1 MHHYSSQNLE
11 NTMLKKIQSFF
22 SLPTSSGIVLII
34 SAILGIIT
42 ANSQLAEIYFF
53 ILNIDIGSL
62 SILYWIN
69 DGLMAI
75 FFLYVGLELK
85 REFLVGEL
93 ATNSQRILPSL
104 AAIAGLA
111 FPALIYYLFNQDTPS
126 TIDGWAIPAATD
138 IAFALGIL
146 ALLGTRIPLS
156 LKIFLTAL
164 AIIDDLAV
172 IIIIALFYTQKLNLV
187 YLFGALVTL
196 TLLLYLN
203 FKNNQKSHWYILLG
217 LILWSMLLKS
227 GIHATLA
234 GVILA
239 LTIPLNNIKQN
250 FSCEPLL
257 IIWEHRLSYWVSFLI
272 IPLFAFAN
280 AGVSFSKF
288 EWSMLINPVVLGITF
303 GLFVGKQLGIF
314 GMVYFGE
321 KAGWLKRPSGASW
334 QQIYGVSL
342 LCGIGFTMSLFISM
356 LAFSTPELQN
366 FSKIGIFLGSL
377 LAGGLGYLVLRLTPV
392 VSTK

>member
-1 MHHYSSQNLE
+1 
-11 NTMLKKIQSFF
+11 MLKKIQSFF

-164 AIIDDLAV
+164 ERVD
-172 IIIIALFYTQKLNLV
+172 
-187 YLFGALVTL
+187 LFGIKSRQQMG
-196 TLLLYLN
+196 LL
-203 FKNNQKSHWYILLG
+203 
-217 LILWSMLLKS
+217 
-227 GIHATLA
+227 
-234 GVILA
+234 
-239 LTIPLNNIKQN
+239 
-250 FSCEPLL
+250 
-257 IIWEHRLSYWVSFLI
+257 
-272 IPLFAFAN
+272 
-280 AGVSFSKF
+280 
-288 EWSMLINPVVLGITF
+288 
-303 GLFVGKQLGIF
+303 
-314 GMVYFGE
+314 
-321 KAGWLKRPSGASW
+321 
-334 QQIYGVSL
+334 
-342 LCGIGFTMSLFISM
+342 
-356 LAFSTPELQN
+356 
-366 FSKIGIFLGSL
+366 
-377 LAGGLGYLVLRLTPV
+377 
-392 VSTK
+392 